1 MREFFVLAAAV
12 WALAA
17 FGRPAPRP
25 ALLDRL
31 NSGVDVIG
39 IIHWGLNTYTDREWG
54 YGDEDQAMLGPN
66 AFDADAIVAACKAGG
81 LGMVAVKRYFVD
93 PELVKVVMAATS
105 SSGETDTAK
114 WMTGLEKEKRN

>member
-1 MREFFVLAAAV
+1 MREFFALAVAV
-12 WALAA
+12 WSLAV

-54 YGDEDQAMLGPN
+54 YGDEDPAML
-66 AFDADAIVAACKAGG
+66 AFAPRSKASRGTFPGKLPWAHCREASVAASIWRA
-81 LGMVAVKRYFVD
+81 F
-93 PELVKVVMAATS
+93 S
-105 SSGETDTAK
+105 
-114 WMTGLEKEKRN
+114 